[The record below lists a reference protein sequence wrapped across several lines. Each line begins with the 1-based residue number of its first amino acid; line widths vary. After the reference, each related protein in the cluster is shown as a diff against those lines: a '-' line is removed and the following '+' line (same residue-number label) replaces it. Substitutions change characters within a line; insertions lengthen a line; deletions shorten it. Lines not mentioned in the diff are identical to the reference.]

1 MRRIR
6 SELHDMGGT
15 ALALCGISLLLV
27 LCCCVLVSHHT
38 APRYG
43 VRVRP
48 AASHFTMGGY
58 DRSQTHILSVSAG
71 EEPRLYDGSERIAG
85 DMQGV
90 EPLLTQWAGETPS
103 RVTVV
108 LVADSAVTA
117 GTLQQ
122 LTDMVLSHG
131 MNCHLGAVP
140 SIE

>member
-6 SELHDMGGT
+6 SQLHDTGRT

-27 LCCCVLVSHHT
+27 LCCCVLLTHHV

-58 DRSQTHILSVSAG
+58 DRSQTHILSISAG
-71 EEPRLYDGSERIAG
+71 DVPRLYDGSDRIPG

-90 EPLLTQWAGETPS
+90 EKVLSQWAGETPS

-117 GTLQQ
+117 GTLQT
-122 LTDMVLSHG
+122 LTDMVMRHG
-131 MNCHLGAVP
+131 MNCNLGAVP

>member
-6 SELHDMGGT
+6 SRLKDMGST
-15 ALALCGISLLLV
+15 ALVLCGISLMLA
-27 LCCCVLVSHHT
+27 LCCCVLVTYHA

-48 AASHFTMGGY
+48 AASHFAMGGY
-58 DRSQTHILSVSAG
+58 DRSQTHILSISAG
-71 EEPRLYDGSERIAG
+71 DTPRLYDGSDRIAG
-85 DMQGV
+85 DMPGV
-90 EPLLTQWAGETPS
+90 DAVLSAWAGETPS

-117 GTLQQ
+117 GTLQT
-122 LTDMVLSHG
+122 LTDKVLSHG
-131 MNCHLGAVP
+131 MNCKLGAVP

>member
-6 SELHDMGGT
+6 SRLKDMGST
-15 ALALCGISLLLV
+15 ALVLCGISLLLA
-27 LCCCVLVSHHT
+27 LCCCVLLTHHV

-43 VRVRP
+43 VRIRP
-48 AASHFTMGGY
+48 AASHFTMGAY
-58 DRSQTHILSVSAG
+58 DRTQTHILSVSAG
-71 EEPRLYDGSERIAG
+71 DEPRLYDGSERIAG

-90 EPLLTQWAGETPS
+90 DAVLARWAGETPS

-122 LTDMVLSHG
+122 LTDMVLRHG
-131 MNCHLGAVP
+131 MNCNLGAVP

>member
-6 SELHDMGGT
+6 SRLHDMGGT
-15 ALALCGISLLLV
+15 VLVLSGISLLLA
-27 LCCCVLVSHHT
+27 LCCCVLVTHHV

-48 AASHFTMGGY
+48 AASHFTMGAY

-71 EEPRLYDGSERIAG
+71 DAPRLYDGAVRVAG

-90 EPLLTQWAGETPS
+90 EPLLAQWAGETPS

-117 GTLQQ
+117 GTLQ
-122 LTDMVLSHG
+122 LLADKVLSHG
-131 MNCHLGAVP
+131 MNCNIGAVP
-140 SIE
+140 SME